1 MGGDASGGWVR
12 DPRFV
17 FLAGVGDSEPEH
29 WQRRWFRAIPGALW
43 VHHDEWE
50 RVSRDRWMA
59 ELDAALDA
67 SASRSVIVAHSLGCL
82 LAAEW
87 LPERPGAAVAGAF
100 LVAPPDVGGA
110 HFPSTV
116 VGFRSL
122 DGRPG
127 KPLPCP
133 TMVVASTTDRYSTID
148 HARAA
153 ATRWG
158 ASMVEVGDRGHINL
172 ASGLG
177 DWCEGQA
184 LMRRFV
190 GSLKPACAC
199 PFGRA

>member
-1 MGGDASGGWVR
+1 VR

-29 WQRRWFRAIPGALW
+29 WQRRWYRAIPGALW
-43 VHHDEWE
+43 VDHDDWKSI
-50 RVSRDRWMA
+50 SRDRWIA
-59 ELDAALDA
+59 ELDTALA
-67 SASRSVIVAHSLGCL
+67 GMPSRSVIVAHSLGCL

-87 LPERPGAAVAGAF
+87 LQERPSVSVAGAF
-100 LVAPPDVGGA
+100 LVAPPDVAGP

-122 DGRPG
+122 EGRPG
-127 KPLPCP
+127 RPLPCP
-133 TMVVASTTDRYSTID
+133 AMVVASTTDRYATIE

-153 ATRWG
+153 AADWG
-158 ASMVEVGDRGHINL
+158 ASMVEVGDCGHINL

-177 DWCEGQA
+177 DWGEGQA

-190 GSLKPACAC
+190 GSLHPPCAC